1 MKSDAKD
8 RRGFTLMEVCV
19 ALVVLMIGGTVC
31 RYYVDTFLRLWE
43 RERLNAFMVETAVE
57 AMEARLD
64 SVGVCRD
71 TLWEEMFA
79 RNAVKLRVTEKS
91 IGEVYLLEWVS
102 VCVGSLRES
111 EMVPPKEDLCLRRIV
126 KCKRKEDLL

>member
-19 ALVVLMIGGTVC
+19 ALAVLMIGGTAC

-57 AMEARLD
+57 EMEARLD

-79 RNAVKLRVTEKS
+79 RNGVKLRVTEKS
-91 IGEVYLLEWVS
+91 IGEVYLLEWLN
-102 VCVGSLRES
+102 VCVSSLRES

>member
-31 RYYVDTFLRLWE
+31 RYYVNTFLRLWE
-43 RERLNAFMVETAVE
+43 RERLSVFMVETAVE

-91 IGEVYLLEWVS
+91 IGEVYLLEWVN

-111 EMVPPKEDLCLRRIV
+111 KMVSPKEDLCLRRIV